1 MAMQSRLLLIVSKQE
16 GMTVSN
22 AHFQPVS
29 QRFADLANKNPTVK
43 PNALGKLVRVA
54 GGRLEVSGLKAGI
67 GARCQIDRK
76 GITPL
81 NAEVIGFEGER
92 LLLACEEATAGV
104 VPGASVRVETISD
117 QVPVGDNLLGR
128 IVDGAGRPLDRKP
141 LVLDECYPL
150 RGKTLNPMD
159 RSSISEP
166 LDTGVRAINAL
177 LTVGIGQR
185 IGLFAGSG
193 VGKSTLLGMITRFS
207 SADVVVVSLVG
218 ERGRE
223 VKEFVEDSLGED
235 GLKRAVVVATPADTS
250 PLMRVSGCWRAT
262 AIAEYFRDQ
271 GLNVLLL
278 MDSLTRFA
286 QAQRELSLSAGEP
299 PVSKGYTPSVFALIP
314 NLVER
319 AGIVGTGSITAIY
332 TVLVEGDD
340 LQDPIADLARAS
352 LDGHVVLS
360 RQMAD
365 AGVYPAI
372 DIEKSVSR
380 SMLQI
385 TEPKQQDQARIF
397 RELYTTY
404 EQNKDL
410 ISLGAYR
417 QGSDNKIDSS
427 IAHRDSMMEFLTQ
440 PLNTATDFESDLVAL
455 QSFADAVDAGSGSPS
470 SSSAPPET
478 TLVQS

>member
-1 MAMQSRLLLIVSKQE
+1 M
-16 GMTVSN
+16 SN
-22 AHFQPVS
+22 SHFQSVT
-29 QRFADLANKNPTVK
+29 QRFASLASENPTAQVE
-43 PNALGKLVRVA
+43 AFGKLVRAA
-54 GGRLEVSGLKAGI
+54 GGRLEVSGLRAGI
-67 GARCQIDRK
+67 GARCHIDRE
-76 GITPL
+76 GNTPL

-92 LLLACEEATAGV
+92 LLLACEDLTAGV
-104 VPGASVRVETISD
+104 VPGAAVRVETVSD
-117 QVPVGDNLLGR
+117 QVPVGDALLGR
-128 IVDGAGRPLDRKP
+128 IVDGAGKPLDGKP
-141 LVLDECYPL
+141 LLLTEGYPL

-159 RSSISEP
+159 RSPISEP
-166 LDTGVRAINAL
+166 LDTGVRALNAL
-177 LTVGIGQR
+177 LTVGKGQR

-223 VKEFVEDSLGED
+223 VKEFVEDSLGEE

-262 AIAEYFRDQ
+262 AIAEYYRDQ

-278 MDSLTRFA
+278 MDSITRFA

-299 PVSKGYTPSVFALIP
+299 PVSKGYTPSVFSLIP
-314 NLVER
+314 NLIER
-319 AGIVGTGSITAIY
+319 AGIVGNGSITAIY

-352 LDGHVVLS
+352 LDGHIVLS
-360 RQMAD
+360 RQLAD

-372 DIEKSVSR
+372 DVEKSVSR

-385 TEPKQQDQARIF
+385 TEPKHQDQARVF

-417 QGSDNKIDSS
+417 QGSDHKIDSS
-427 IAHRDSMMEFLTQ
+427 IAYREPMMEFVRQ
-440 PLNTATDFESDLVAL
+440 PLDRPTDFQSDLAAL
-455 QSFADAVDAGSGSPS
+455 QSFADTVDADSGVLTDRATLPNSPLERS
-470 SSSAPPET
+470 
-478 TLVQS
+478 

>member
-1 MAMQSRLLLIVSKQE
+1 M
-16 GMTVSN
+16 SN
-22 AHFQPVS
+22 SHFQSVT
-29 QRFADLANKNPTVK
+29 QRFASLASENPTAQVE
-43 PNALGKLVRVA
+43 AFGKLVRAA

-67 GARCQIDRK
+67 GARCHIDRE
-76 GITPL
+76 GNTPL

-92 LLLACEEATAGV
+92 LLLACEDVTAGV
-104 VPGASVRVETISD
+104 VPGAAVRVETVSD
-117 QVPVGDNLLGR
+117 QVPVGDALLGR
-128 IVDGAGRPLDRKP
+128 IVDGAGKPLDGKP
-141 LVLDECYPL
+141 LLLDEGYPL

-159 RSSISEP
+159 RSPISEP
-166 LDTGVRAINAL
+166 LDTGVRALNAL
-177 LTVGIGQR
+177 LTVGKGQR

-223 VKEFVEDSLGED
+223 VKEFVEDSLGEE

-262 AIAEYFRDQ
+262 AIAEYYRGQ

-278 MDSLTRFA
+278 MDSITRFA

-299 PVSKGYTPSVFALIP
+299 PVSKGYTPSVFSLIP
-314 NLVER
+314 NLIER
-319 AGIVGTGSITAIY
+319 AGIVGQGSITAIY

-352 LDGHVVLS
+352 LDGHIVLS
-360 RQMAD
+360 RQLAD

-372 DIEKSVSR
+372 DVEKSVSR

-385 TEPKQQDQARIF
+385 TEHKHQDQARVF

-417 QGSDNKIDSS
+417 QGSDHKIDSS
-427 IAHRDSMMEFLTQ
+427 IAYREPMLEFLRQ
-440 PLNTATDFESDLVAL
+440 PLDRPTDYQSDLTAL
-455 QSFADAVDAGSGSPS
+455 QSLADAVDADSGALTDRATLPS
-470 SSSAPPET
+470 TPLGRP
-478 TLVQS
+478 

>member
-1 MAMQSRLLLIVSKQE
+1 M
-16 GMTVSN
+16 SN
-22 AHFQPVS
+22 SHFQSVT
-29 QRFADLANKNPTVK
+29 QRFASLASENPTAQVE
-43 PNALGKLVRVA
+43 AFGKLVRAA
-54 GGRLEVSGLKAGI
+54 GGRLEVSGLRAGI
-67 GARCQIDRK
+67 GARCHIDRE
-76 GITPL
+76 GNTPL

-92 LLLACEEATAGV
+92 LLLACEDLTAGV
-104 VPGASVRVETISD
+104 VPGAAVRVETVSD
-117 QVPVGDNLLGR
+117 QVPVGDALLGR
-128 IVDGAGRPLDRKP
+128 IVDGAGKPLDGKP
-141 LVLDECYPL
+141 LLLTEGYPL

-159 RSSISEP
+159 RSPISEP
-166 LDTGVRAINAL
+166 LDTGVRALNAL
-177 LTVGIGQR
+177 LTVGKGQR

-223 VKEFVEDSLGED
+223 VKEFIEDSLGEE

-262 AIAEYFRDQ
+262 AIAEYYRDQ

-278 MDSLTRFA
+278 MDSITRFA

-299 PVSKGYTPSVFALIP
+299 PVSKGYTPSVFSLIP
-314 NLVER
+314 NLIER
-319 AGIVGTGSITAIY
+319 AGIVGHGSITAIY

-352 LDGHVVLS
+352 LDGHIVLS
-360 RQMAD
+360 RQLAD

-372 DIEKSVSR
+372 DVEKSVSR

-385 TEPKQQDQARIF
+385 TEPKHQDQARVF

-417 QGSDNKIDSS
+417 QGSDHKIDSS
-427 IAHRDSMMEFLTQ
+427 IAYREPMMEFVRQ
-440 PLNTATDFESDLVAL
+440 PLDRPTDFQSDLAAL
-455 QSFADAVDAGSGSPS
+455 QSFADAVDADSGVLTDRATLPN
-470 SSSAPPET
+470 APLER
-478 TLVQS
+478 S

>member
-1 MAMQSRLLLIVSKQE
+1 
-16 GMTVSN
+16 MTLSN
-22 AHFQPVS
+22 SHFQQVS
-29 QRFADLANKNPTVK
+29 HRFADLVNKNPTAQ
-43 PNALGKLVRVA
+43 PNAFGKLVRVA

-76 GITPL
+76 GTMPL

-92 LLLACEEATAGV
+92 LLLACEDATAGV

-117 QVPVGDNLLGR
+117 QVPVGDALLGR

-141 LVLDECYPL
+141 LVLDEGYPL

-159 RSSISEP
+159 RSAISEP
-166 LDTGVRAINAL
+166 LDTGVRALNAL

-223 VKEFVEDSLGED
+223 VKEFVEDSLGKE

-262 AIAEYFRDQ
+262 AIAEYYRDQ

-299 PVSKGYTPSVFALIP
+299 PVSKGYTPSVFSLIP
-314 NLVER
+314 TLIER
-319 AGIVGTGSITAIY
+319 AGIVGRGSITAIY

-385 TEPKQQDQARIF
+385 TEPRQQDQARIF

-417 QGSDNKIDSS
+417 QGSDSKIDSS
-427 IAHRDSMMEFLTQ
+427 IAYREPMMEFLRQ
-440 PLNTATDFESDLVAL
+440 PLNTPSDFESDLVAL
-455 QSFADAVDAGSGSPS
+455 QSFADAVDAGSESPTS
-470 SSSAPPET
+470 SSISPET
-478 TLVQS
+478 MLVQS

>member
-1 MAMQSRLLLIVSKQE
+1 VNNS
-16 GMTVSN
+16 
-22 AHFQPVS
+22 HFQPVS
-29 QRFADLANKNPTVK
+29 QRFASLAGENPTAQVE
-43 PNALGKLVRVA
+43 AFGKLVRAA

-67 GARCQIDRK
+67 GARCSIDRE
-76 GITPL
+76 GNNPL

-92 LLLACEEATAGV
+92 LLLACEDATAGV
-104 VPGASVRVETISD
+104 VPGASVRIETVSD
-117 QVPVGDNLLGR
+117 QVPVGDALLGR
-128 IVDGAGRPLDRKP
+128 IIDGAGRPLDGKP
-141 LVLDECYPL
+141 LVLDDGYPL
-150 RGKTLNPMD
+150 RGKALNPMD
-159 RSSISEP
+159 RSPISEP
-166 LDTGVRAINAL
+166 LDTGVRALNAL
-177 LTVGIGQR
+177 LTVGKGQR

-207 SADVVVVSLVG
+207 NADVVVVSLVG

-223 VKEFVEDSLGED
+223 VKEFVEDSLGEE
-235 GLKRAVVVATPADTS
+235 GLTRAVVVATPADTS

-262 AIAEYFRDQ
+262 AIAEYYRDQ

-278 MDSLTRFA
+278 MDSITRFA

-299 PVSKGYTPSVFALIP
+299 PVSKGYTPSVFSLIP
-314 NLVER
+314 NLIER
-319 AGIVGTGSITAIY
+319 AGIVGLGSITAIY

-385 TEPKQQDQARIF
+385 TQPKHQDQARVF

-417 QGSDNKIDSS
+417 QGSDQKIDSS
-427 IAHRDSMMEFLTQ
+427 IAYREPIMEFVRQ
-440 PLNTATDFESDLVAL
+440 PLDRPTDFESDLAAL
-455 QSFADAVDAGSGSPS
+455 QNFADTVEAGGGPLADTAIS
-470 SSSAPPET
+470 SNT
-478 TLVQS
+478 TLGMS

>member
-1 MAMQSRLLLIVSKQE
+1 MPMSNQSSP
-16 GMTVSN
+16 
-22 AHFQPVS
+22 HFSAIS
-29 QRFADLANKNPTVK
+29 QRFASLASGAP
-43 PNALGKLVRVA
+43 AAYIEAYGKLVRA
-54 GGRLEVSGLKAGI
+54 GGGRLEVSGLKAGI
-67 GARCQIDRK
+67 GARCQIDR
-76 GITPL
+76 IENTPL
-81 NAEVIGFEGER
+81 NAEVIGFEGEH
-92 LLLACEEATAGV
+92 LLLACDDSTAGLM
-104 VPGASVRVETISD
+104 PGASVRIEKTSD
-117 QVPVGDNLLGR
+117 QVLVGDALLGR
-128 IVDGAGRPLDRKP
+128 VVDGAGKPLDRRP
-141 LVLDECYPL
+141 LALKQGYPF
-150 RGKTLNPMD
+150 RGKALNPMD
-159 RSSISEP
+159 RFPISEP
-166 LDTGVRAINAL
+166 MDTGVRALNAL
-177 LTVGIGQR
+177 ITVGRGQR

-207 SADVVVVSLVG
+207 DADVVVVSLVG

-262 AIAEYFRDQ
+262 AIAEYYRDQ

-278 MDSLTRFA
+278 MDSITRFA

-299 PVSKGYTPSVFALIP
+299 PVSKGYTPSVFSLIP
-314 NLVER
+314 NLIER
-319 AGIVGTGSITAIY
+319 AGILGSGSITAIY

-372 DIEKSVSR
+372 DVEKSVSR

-385 TEPKQQDQARIF
+385 AAPEHQDRARAF
-397 RELYTTY
+397 RELFATY

-417 QGSDNKIDSS
+417 SGSDRLIDSA
-427 IAHRDSMMEFLTQ
+427 ITHRESMMSFLKQ
-440 PLNTATDFESDLVAL
+440 PLDEPTSFEADLLAL
-455 QSFADAVDAGSGSPS
+455 QNFADTVEAFDGQARNNLATQNTNPQS
-470 SSSAPPET
+470 S
-478 TLVQS
+478 

>member
-1 MAMQSRLLLIVSKQE
+1 M
-16 GMTVSN
+16 SN
-22 AHFQPVS
+22 QPNSHFHSVS
-29 QRFADLANKNPTVK
+29 QRFASLANAT
-43 PNALGKLVRVA
+43 PNAQIEPFGRLVRAA
-54 GGRLEVSGLKAGI
+54 GGRLEVSGLKAGV
-67 GARCQIDRK
+67 GARCQIDRI
-76 GITPL
+76 GNTPL

-92 LLLACEEATAGV
+92 LLLACDDSTAGV
-104 VPGASVRVETISD
+104 EPGASVRIEKTSN
-117 QVPVGDNLLGR
+117 QVQVGDALLGR
-128 IVDGAGRPLDRKP
+128 VIDGAGRPLDRRP
-141 LVLDECYPL
+141 LLLHKGYPF
-150 RGKTLNPMD
+150 RGKALNPMD
-159 RSSISEP
+159 RLPISEP
-166 LDTGVRAINAL
+166 MDTGVRALNAL
-177 LTVGIGQR
+177 LTVGRGQR

-207 SADVVVVSLVG
+207 DADVVVVSLVG

-223 VKEFVEDSLGED
+223 VKEFVEDSLGAA

-262 AIAEYFRDQ
+262 AIAEYYRDQ

-278 MDSLTRFA
+278 MDSITRFA

-299 PVSKGYTPSVFALIP
+299 PVSKGYTPSVFSLIP
-314 NLVER
+314 NLIER
-319 AGIVGTGSITAIY
+319 AGILGSGSITAIY

-385 TEPKQQDQARIF
+385 VTPEHQDRARVF
-397 RELYTTY
+397 RELFATY

-417 QGSDNKIDSS
+417 QGSDRLIDSA
-427 IAHRDSMMEFLTQ
+427 IYRRESMMSFLKQ
-440 PLNTATDFESDLVAL
+440 PLDEATNLEADLLAL
-455 QSFADAVDAGSGSPS
+455 QSFAEAGEFIDGESGNNR
-470 SSSAPPET
+470 ANQNT
-478 TLVQS
+478 TPQLS

>member
-1 MAMQSRLLLIVSKQE
+1 MSNQSS
-16 GMTVSN
+16 S
-22 AHFQPVS
+22 HFHSVS
-29 QRFADLANKNPTVK
+29 QRFASLANTTPTAQIE
-43 PNALGKLVRVA
+43 PFGRLVRAA
-54 GGRLEVSGLKAGI
+54 GGRLEVSGLKAGV
-67 GARCQIDRK
+67 GARCQIERI
-76 GITPL
+76 GNTPL

-92 LLLACEEATAGV
+92 LLLACDDSTAGV
-104 VPGASVRVETISD
+104 VPGASVRIEKTSD
-117 QVPVGDNLLGR
+117 QVQVGDALLGR
-128 IVDGAGRPLDRKP
+128 VIDGAGRPLDRRP
-141 LVLDECYPL
+141 LLLHESYPF
-150 RGKTLNPMD
+150 RGKALNPMD
-159 RSSISEP
+159 RLPISEP
-166 LDTGVRAINAL
+166 MDTGVRALNAL
-177 LTVGIGQR
+177 LTVGRGQR
-185 IGLFAGSG
+185 VGLFAGSG

-207 SADVVVVSLVG
+207 DADIVVVSLVG

-223 VKEFVEDSLGED
+223 VKEFVEDSLGES

-262 AIAEYFRDQ
+262 AIAEYYRDQ

-278 MDSLTRFA
+278 MDSITRFA

-299 PVSKGYTPSVFALIP
+299 PVSKGYTPSVFSLIP
-314 NLVER
+314 NLIER
-319 AGIVGTGSITAIY
+319 AGIVGSGSITAIY

-385 TEPKQQDQARIF
+385 VTPEHQDRARVF
-397 RELYTTY
+397 RELFATY

-417 QGSDNKIDSS
+417 QGSDRLIDSA
-427 IAHRDSMMEFLTQ
+427 IFRRESMMSFLKQ
-440 PLNTATDFESDLVAL
+440 PLDEATNFEADLLAL
-455 QSFADAVDAGSGSPS
+455 QNFAEAVEVFDGESGNNLANQNTVSQIS
-470 SSSAPPET
+470 
-478 TLVQS
+478 

>member
-1 MAMQSRLLLIVSKQE
+1 M
-16 GMTVSN
+16 SN
-22 AHFQPVS
+22 SHFQSVT
-29 QRFADLANKNPTVK
+29 QRFASLASENPTAQVE
-43 PNALGKLVRVA
+43 AFGKLVRAA
-54 GGRLEVSGLKAGI
+54 GGRLEVSGLRAGI
-67 GARCQIDRK
+67 GARCHIDRE
-76 GITPL
+76 GNTPL

-92 LLLACEEATAGV
+92 LLLACEDLTAGV
-104 VPGASVRVETISD
+104 VPGAAVRVETVSD
-117 QVPVGDNLLGR
+117 QVPVGDALLGR
-128 IVDGAGRPLDRKP
+128 IVDGAGKPLDGKP
-141 LVLDECYPL
+141 LLLTEGYPL

-159 RSSISEP
+159 RSPISEP
-166 LDTGVRAINAL
+166 LDTGVRALNAL
-177 LTVGIGQR
+177 LTVGKGQR

-223 VKEFVEDSLGED
+223 VKEFIEDSLGEE

-262 AIAEYFRDQ
+262 AIAEYYRDQ

-278 MDSLTRFA
+278 MDSITRFA

-299 PVSKGYTPSVFALIP
+299 PVSKGYTPSVFSLIP
-314 NLVER
+314 NLIER
-319 AGIVGTGSITAIY
+319 AGIVGNGSITAIY

-352 LDGHVVLS
+352 LDGHIVLS
-360 RQMAD
+360 RQLAD

-372 DIEKSVSR
+372 DVEKSVSR

-385 TEPKQQDQARIF
+385 TEPKHQDQARVF

-417 QGSDNKIDSS
+417 QGSDHKIDSS
-427 IAHRDSMMEFLTQ
+427 IAYREPMMEFVRQ
-440 PLNTATDFESDLVAL
+440 PLDRPTDFQSDLAAL
-455 QSFADAVDAGSGSPS
+455 QSFADAVDADSGVLTDRATLPN
-470 SSSAPPET
+470 APLER
-478 TLVQS
+478 S

>member
-1 MAMQSRLLLIVSKQE
+1 M
-16 GMTVSN
+16 SN
-22 AHFQPVS
+22 SHFQSVT
-29 QRFADLANKNPTVK
+29 QRFASLASENPTAQVE
-43 PNALGKLVRVA
+43 AFGKLVRAA
-54 GGRLEVSGLKAGI
+54 GGRLEVSGLRAGI
-67 GARCQIDRK
+67 GARCHIDRE
-76 GITPL
+76 GNTPL

-92 LLLACEEATAGV
+92 LLLACEDLTAGV
-104 VPGASVRVETISD
+104 VPGAAVRVETVSD
-117 QVPVGDNLLGR
+117 QVPVGDALLGR
-128 IVDGAGRPLDRKP
+128 IVDGAGKPLDGKP
-141 LVLDECYPL
+141 LLLTEGYPL

-159 RSSISEP
+159 RSPISEP
-166 LDTGVRAINAL
+166 LDTGVRALNAL
-177 LTVGIGQR
+177 LTVGKGQR

-223 VKEFVEDSLGED
+223 VKEFVEDSLGEE

-262 AIAEYFRDQ
+262 AIAEYYRDQ

-278 MDSLTRFA
+278 MDSITRFA

-299 PVSKGYTPSVFALIP
+299 PVSKGYTPSVFSLIP
-314 NLVER
+314 NLIER
-319 AGIVGTGSITAIY
+319 AGIVGNGSITAIY

-352 LDGHVVLS
+352 LDGHIVLS
-360 RQMAD
+360 RQLAD

-372 DIEKSVSR
+372 DVEKSVSR

-385 TEPKQQDQARIF
+385 TEPKHQDQARVF

-404 EQNKDL
+404 EQNRDL

-417 QGSDNKIDSS
+417 QGSDHKIDSS
-427 IAHRDSMMEFLTQ
+427 IAYREPMMEFVRQ
-440 PLNTATDFESDLVAL
+440 PLDRPTDFQSDLAAL
-455 QSFADAVDAGSGSPS
+455 QSFADTVDADSGVLTDRATLPNSPLERS
-470 SSSAPPET
+470 
-478 TLVQS
+478 

>member
-1 MAMQSRLLLIVSKQE
+1 MLIS
-16 GMTVSN
+16 VSN
-22 AHFQPVS
+22 RPSPHFHSVS
-29 QRFADLANKNPTVK
+29 QRFASLASATPT
-43 PNALGKLVRVA
+43 AHFEAYGKLVRAA

-67 GARCQIDRK
+67 GARCQIDRI
-76 GITPL
+76 GNTPL
-81 NAEVIGFEGER
+81 NAEVIGFEGEH
-92 LLLACEEATAGV
+92 LLLACDDSTAGM
-104 VPGASVRVETISD
+104 VPGALVRIEKTSD
-117 QVPVGDNLLGR
+117 QVLVGDDLLGR
-128 IVDGAGRPLDRKP
+128 VIDGAGRPLDRRP
-141 LVLDECYPL
+141 LVLNEGYPC

-159 RSSISEP
+159 RFPISEP
-166 LDTGVRAINAL
+166 LDTGVRALNAL
-177 LTVGIGQR
+177 LTVGLGQR

-207 SADVVVVSLVG
+207 DADVVVICLVG

-223 VKEFVEDSLGED
+223 VKEFVQDSLGED

-262 AIAEYFRDQ
+262 AIAEYYRDR

-278 MDSLTRFA
+278 MDSITRFA

-299 PVSKGYTPSVFALIP
+299 PVSKGYTPSVFSLIP
-314 NLVER
+314 NLIER
-319 AGIVGTGSITAIY
+319 AGIVGPGSITAIY

-372 DIEKSVSR
+372 DVEKSVSR

-385 TEPKQQDQARIF
+385 TEPEHQDRARVF
-397 RELYTTY
+397 RELFATY

-417 QGSDNKIDSS
+417 QGSDRLIDSA
-427 IAHRDSMMEFLTQ
+427 IAHRDYMMSFLKQ
-440 PLNTATDFESDLVAL
+440 PLDEATNFEADLLELQNFAEAVRVGNGDSDNNLATQNITSQL
-455 QSFADAVDAGSGSPS
+455 P
-470 SSSAPPET
+470 
-478 TLVQS
+478 

>member
-1 MAMQSRLLLIVSKQE
+1 MSNQSN
-16 GMTVSN
+16 T
-22 AHFQPVS
+22 HFESVK
-29 QRFADLANKNPTVK
+29 QRFASFANSAPTSQIK
-43 PNALGKLVRVA
+43 AYGKLVRAA

-67 GARCQIDRK
+67 GAKCQIERSRNK
-76 GITPL
+76 PL
-81 NAEVIGFEGER
+81 NAEVIGFEGDR
-92 LLLACEEATAGV
+92 LLLACDESTTGV
-104 VPGASVRVETISD
+104 IPGASVRVEQAGD
-117 QVPVGDNLLGR
+117 QVLVGDALLGR
-128 IVDGAGRPLDRKP
+128 IIDGAGGPLDRKP
-141 LVLDECYPL
+141 LILDESYPL
-150 RGKTLNPMD
+150 RGKALNPMD
-159 RSSISEP
+159 RFPITEP
-166 LDTGVRAINAL
+166 IDTGVRALNAL
-177 LTVGIGQR
+177 LTIGRGQR

-207 SADVVVVSLVG
+207 NADVVVVSLVG

-223 VKEFVEDSLGED
+223 VKEFVQDSLGEE

-262 AIAEYFRDQ
+262 AIAEYYRDQ

-278 MDSLTRFA
+278 MDSITRFA

-299 PVSKGYTPSVFALIP
+299 PVSKGYTPSVFSLIP
-314 NLVER
+314 NLIER
-319 AGIVGTGSITAIY
+319 AGIVGQGSITAIY

-365 AGVYPAI
+365 AGVYPAV
-372 DIEKSVSR
+372 DLEKSVSR

-385 TEPKQQDQARIF
+385 TSPEHQYQARVF
-397 RELYTTY
+397 RELFAAY

-417 QGSDNKIDSS
+417 RGSDHLIDSA
-427 IAHRDSMMEFLTQ
+427 IDHRDSVMDFLKQ
-440 PLNTATDFESDLVAL
+440 PLDEATTFESDLASI
-455 QSFADAVDAGSGSPS
+455 QTFAAAVEAADEES
-470 SSSAPPET
+470 SSNSAP
-478 TLVQS
+478 